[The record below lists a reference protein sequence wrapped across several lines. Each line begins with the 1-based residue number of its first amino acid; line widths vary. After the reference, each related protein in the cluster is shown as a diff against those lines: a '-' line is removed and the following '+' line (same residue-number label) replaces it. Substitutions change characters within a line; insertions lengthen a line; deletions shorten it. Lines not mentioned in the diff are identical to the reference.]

1 MLNRFVY
8 EIRGLAYWAECA
20 NPFSKTVT
28 ARHLPLGLR
37 MQGYKRDAVGRGLY
51 RRHIHEPGLT
61 KFLIDKF
68 SNKQGNNFLDLGAN
82 IGYFTCLLGKLA
94 GPTGKVVSVE
104 AEPNNRELLLSNI
117 KRNGLSN
124 VTVHACAVGDKD
136 GVAKMGVYKAANRG
150 RHSLVDLESCKEFIE
165 VPVRRADDLVKDV
178 GVSSWSLVKMDVEG
192 YEPFVFEGA
201 PQTLSQ
207 AQMLALEY
215 APAYWK
221 MAGADPAAVFQKL
234 ASYFSR
240 IYRIKDQ
247 ELDLL
252 PISAEEC
259 VRSEMT
265 LDLVF
270 QK

>member
-1 MLNRFVY
+1 M
-8 EIRGLAYWAECA
+8 RGIAYWAECA
-20 NPFSKTVT
+20 NPFSRTVT
-28 ARHLPLGLR
+28 ARHLPLGLCL
-37 MQGYKRDAVGRGLY
+37 QGYKRDAVGRGLY
-51 RRHIHEPGLT
+51 RRHVHEPGLT
-61 KFLIDKF
+61 KFLIDRF
-68 SNKQGNNFLDLGAN
+68 SNKPGSNFLDLGAN

-94 GPTGKVVSVE
+94 GSTGRVVSVE
-104 AEPNNRELLLSNI
+104 PEPNNRELLLSNI
-117 KRNGLSN
+117 KGNGLSN

-150 RHSLVDLESCKEFIE
+150 RHSLVDLESCKQFIE
-165 VPVRRADDLVKDV
+165 VPVRRVDDLVIDS
-178 GVSSWSLVKMDVEG
+178 GVSSWSLIKMDVEG

-201 PQTLSQ
+201 PETLSH
-207 AQMLALEY
+207 AEMLALEY
-215 APAYWK
+215 APVYWK
-221 MAGADPAAVFQKL
+221 MAGVKPATVFHKL
-234 ASYFSR
+234 ATYFSR

-252 PISAEEC
+252 PISTGEC